1 MATITRAQN
10 HVQRMLDIIDE
21 SYTEWLTLRMFAAIF
36 NRQAAHLGLLFRRQ
50 VGMTVH
56 QRLTR
61 VRLEHAAALI
71 REGMKIEAVAMTV
84 GYRSKKNFYQQFRRQ
99 FATTP
104 LVYVRLAT
112 CRAVDI
118 QSQEERDHAT
128 A

>member
-1 MATITRAQN
+1 
-10 HVQRMLDIIDE
+10 MLDVIE
-21 SYTEWLTLRMFAAIF
+21 HSYAERITLHTFAAML
-36 NRQAAHLGLLFRRQ
+36 NRQSTYLGHLFHKE
-50 VGMTVH
+50 VGMTVR
-56 QRLTR
+56 QWLTH
-61 VRLEHAAALI
+61 VRLHHATELI
-71 REGMKIEAVAMTV
+71 CEGVKIDAVSLIV